1 MTGSTANGLTTI
13 AYGAWPWPVFSIHAV
28 AVVAPAG
35 PPAPPPKAYTVADQG
50 AQHRREIA
58 DDLQLQMQQG
68 LSRPRSRPEWVWIVG
83 PGMFGTIIVVS
94 DDVDP
99 RGISRLS
106 TRTNAWRRCLTPHRE
121 KGDPEDVPEEN
132 YHNGRDCDIRRTL
145 LRQAS
150 LRQASLSDWLTVR
163 AHEKRDIV
171 HDAFSDGPPLP
182 LRFRLIT
189 FPL

>member
-121 KGDPEDVPEEN
+121 KGNPEDVPEEN
-132 YHNGRDCDIRRTL
+132 HHNDDIPVFDKPVSRIGLPSVRTKSVTSFTTLFPMARRYHC
-145 LRQAS
+145 AS
-150 LRQASLSDWLTVR
+150 AL
-163 AHEKRDIV
+163 
-171 HDAFSDGPPLP
+171 
-182 LRFRLIT
+182 
-189 FPL
+189 

>member
-1 MTGSTANGLTTI
+1 MQGCAQRWHHSCHRRHLRGEGNTHRCPSMTGSTANGLTTI

-83 PGMFGTIIVVS
+83 PGMFGTIRVVS

-99 RGISRLS
+99 RGTS
-106 TRTNAWRRCLTPHRE
+106 
-121 KGDPEDVPEEN
+121 
-132 YHNGRDCDIRRTL
+132 
-145 LRQAS
+145 
-150 LRQASLSDWLTVR
+150 
-163 AHEKRDIV
+163 
-171 HDAFSDGPPLP
+171 
-182 LRFRLIT
+182 
-189 FPL
+189 